1 MEIEKESLERAARRM
16 GMLIPDIEDRLGTE
30 FVYAW
35 SYSHGKMIIV
45 KRGSAEDTG
54 EAGLPPPA
62 YLYLRRF
69 LRFCVYGPDTVPEGL
84 LWGVM
89 CPVTLP
95 IMVIGLFVVGI
106 RELFSP
112 VAGPVYVVDGGG
124 SGDGFFDEV
133 STRRRD
139 DYQFITGT
147 GKYAKENW

>member
-1 MEIEKESLERAARRM
+1 MEIEKESFESAARRM
-16 GMLIPDIEDRLGTE
+16 GMFSCDVMDRMGSE

-35 SYSHGKMIIV
+35 NYSRGKMMIV
-45 KRGSAEDTG
+45 KMGSAEDTG

-69 LRFCVYGPDTVPEGL
+69 LRFCVYGPDTVPEGV
-84 LWGVM
+84 LWASL

-95 IMVIGLFVVGI
+95 IMVVGVFVVGI

-112 VAGPVYVVDGGG
+112 VAGPVVVIDDDR

-133 STRRRD
+133 STRRRE

-147 GKYAKENW
+147 GKYARENW